1 MDMLNI
7 RPGYFYP
14 CTKMHVSTFLLALGV
29 LVFPTFLAS
38 SPNDFRLI
46 GSKRP
51 HDHFEIGEN
60 DDIMPFFNLDENSN
74 DDMMLLENLTFP
86 SDIFASG
93 ESKVAEIIAEYS
105 KSSNDTVALNKLM
118 DYSKNF
124 PEEVVYQILSMGEI
138 RLMTMRFYY
147 DPYISDEKIGQA
159 LRNLFQNISCKHTL
173 LNIIRIHINLVL
185 NDPDLI
191 TPKSVLIGFKNYSF
205 DLFNICAEKERTSG
219 KVTINYSKYYQ
230 LFLKI
235 FKEINLVHLSSP
247 RDFYNFNKIL
257 INYIPDFLANI
268 NHIDIYRIALNFVY
282 WDEVDEL
289 NQIVSHSIDIVVFI
303 PQKCSSLL
311 HFATEF
317 ESIKCLD
324 FLLDLVHEIAI
335 LEPETGGISPFVYA
349 LILKNKAVLDIY
361 AKHEF
366 NNETIVTIE
375 SKPIS
380 AAQLIEQTKNPSN
393 LEYFQYL
400 IKK

>member
-1 MDMLNI
+1 
-7 RPGYFYP
+7 
-14 CTKMHVSTFLLALGV
+14 MHVSTFLVGLGALV
-29 LVFPTFLAS
+29 LPTFVAS

-51 HDHFEIGEN
+51 HDHFEISEN
-60 DDIMPFFNLDENSN
+60 DDIMSFFNFDKN
-74 DDMMLLENLTFP
+74 MMLLENLTFP
-86 SDIFASG
+86 SDVFASG
-93 ESKVAEIIAEYS
+93 ESKVAEIVAEYS

-118 DYSKNF
+118 DYSKIF

-138 RLMTMRFYY
+138 RLMTMCFYY
-147 DPYISDEKIGQA
+147 DPYISDERIGQA
-159 LRNLFQNISCKHTL
+159 LRNLFQNISCKRKL

-191 TPKSVLIGFKNYSF
+191 TPKSVLIGFKNNSF
-205 DLFNICAEKERTSG
+205 DLFNICVEKERTSG
-219 KVTINYSKYYQ
+219 KVYINYSKYYQ

-235 FKEINLVHLSSP
+235 FKEINLVHLSLP
-247 RDFYNFNKIL
+247 RDFNDFNKIL
-257 INYIPDFLANI
+257 LKSIPDLLDNI
-268 NHIDIYRIALNFVY
+268 NQIDIYLIALNLVY
-282 WDEVDEL
+282 WDDVEEL
-289 NQIVSHSIDIVVFI
+289 NQIVSNSTDIVVFI

-349 LILKNKAVLDIY
+349 LMLKNKAVLDIY
-361 AKHEF
+361 ANHGF

-375 SKPIS
+375 SKQIS
-380 AAQLIEQTKNPSN
+380 AAQLIEQTKNPIN
-393 LEYFQYL
+393 LEY
-400 IKK
+400 I